1 MTSLSKKFAIV
12 AAAGLAFAPIAAQAG
27 TRAES
32 SPVTVDVQRGAEGT
46 TDANSIRG
54 FNSAWV
60 LLLLALIAVILA
72 VVNATDGRTRG
83 G

>member
-1 MTSLSKKFAIV
+1 MASLSKTSALI

-32 SPVTVDVQRGAEGT
+32 SPVTIDVQRAAPGTADASNVGA
-46 TDANSIRG
+46 
-54 FNSAWV
+54 FNPAWL
-60 LLLLALIAVILA
+60 LLLLAVIAALLA
-72 VVNATDGRTRG
+72 GLSGSGRTRG